1 MRAPWEVPLG
11 GLGTHRGAAELRHL
25 QGTSRVSGLMMSCA
39 WQCLH
44 NLCDVSAVELDAGNV
59 QVNSVIRELTVV
71 LLGLH
76 THCSGVIGRGPLQ
89 VCLHRQS
96 WAWLPAAV
104 TVWVWSP
111 GHEQELQLMH
121 LDKQAQ
127 DSASGPG
134 EHQGHAQW
142 MQLLRAGNWEE
153 VRAWNCS
160 LNSRAGASDR
170 WLLQS
175 QSR

>member
-1 MRAPWEVPLG
+1 MGGAPGRPRHSQRGCRVKASARYQP
-11 GLGTHRGAAELRHL
+11 GLRTHDVLCM
-25 QGTSRVSGLMMSCA
+25 TMSY
-39 WQCLH
+39 

-104 TVWVWSP
+104 TV
-111 GHEQELQLMH
+111 
-121 LDKQAQ
+121 
-127 DSASGPG
+127 
-134 EHQGHAQW
+134 
-142 MQLLRAGNWEE
+142 
-153 VRAWNCS
+153 
-160 LNSRAGASDR
+160 
-170 WLLQS
+170 
-175 QSR
+175 